1 MESRRE
7 FWIRH
12 VAGWRRSG
20 MSLRA
25 YAARNG
31 LARGTLGFWSSKLN
45 SEAKAGGG
53 LVEVGRGGP
62 KATPVVER
70 PVEVLVGGRH
80 VLRVWSGT
88 PEGHL
93 SMVLTVLARQA

>member
-7 FWIRH
+7 FWIKH
-12 VAGWRRSG
+12 VAAWRRSG
-20 MSLRA
+20 ISLRA
-25 YAARNG
+25 YAERNE
-31 LARGTLGFWSSKLN
+31 LVRGTLGYWSSKLN
-45 SEAKAGGG
+45 AEAKAGGG
-53 LVEVGRGGP
+53 LVEVGRAAP
-62 KATPVVER
+62 SAAPVAER

-93 SMVLTVLARQA
+93 EMVLTVLGRQA